1 MPADCRLPAAG
12 VGRGGGGGSYLPEYA
27 KPGSKVVEGLSYLPE
42 YANPGSKVVEGR
54 SYLLEY
60 AKPGSKAAA
69 ERSGSGV
76 AACVRTALGE
86 YGELRR

>member
-1 MPADCRLPAAG
+1 MAAE
-12 VGRGGGGGSYLPEYA
+12 RPYLLEYA
-27 KPGSKVVEGLSYLPE
+27 KLGSKVVAGRPYLP
-42 YANPGSKVVEGR
+42 
-54 SYLLEY
+54 EY

-86 YGELRR
+86 HGELRR

>member
-1 MPADCRLPAAG
+1 MA
-12 VGRGGGGGSYLPEYA
+12 GGGSYLPEYANPGSKVVAERSYLPEYA
-27 KPGSKVVEGLSYLPE
+27 KPGSKVVAGC
-42 YANPGSKVVEGR
+42 

-76 AACVRTALGE
+76 AACARTALGE
-86 YGELRR
+86 HGELRM